1 MKTPAPES
9 RFSEAE
15 AFNFIK
21 KETLAQVFSCEF
33 CKISKNTFYYK
44 TPLVAASELLDLS
57 IEILTFITRT
67 GEHILLKLMDLVN
80 LKRS

>member
-33 CKISKNTFYYK
+33 CKIAKNTSSFR
-44 TPLVAASELLDLS
+44 TFPVAASVMIFVFEV
-57 IEILTFITRT
+57 
-67 GEHILLKLMDLVN
+67 GETLPLKQ
-80 LKRS
+80 KSSYFQQEYF